1 MHTIPWGIMQ
11 MLDSAS
17 LLIEVWDIAGAAALS
32 SRPAKEQVRV
42 ITTDKCTF
50 DTDSLLPLD
59 PALYQITS
67 THYWCTHTA

>member
-1 MHTIPWGIMQ
+1 

-42 ITTDKCTF
+42 ITTDKSTF

-67 THYWCTHTA
+67 IHYWCTHTA

>member
-1 MHTIPWGIMQ
+1 MHTIPWEIMQ

-17 LLIEVWDIAGAAALS
+17 LLIQVWDIAGATPLS
-32 SRPAKEQVRV
+32 SLPAKEQVRV
-42 ITTDKCTF
+42 ITTGKCTF

-67 THYWCTHTA
+67 KHYWCTHTA